1 MPSEK
6 SSPLFESRDWRDRL
20 SRSRDLG
27 NGFAAPGGEFT
38 KALYEWSFTPRGK
51 ILRSLLKDRR
61 VVELGAGMMS
71 YGYALAQSCGARN
84 FVAVEP
90 FYADIQSAS
99 IQSHLTKSDN
109 MHAKIPFKV
118 MEVGMLEY
126 LEGEAD
132 NILCILACG
141 IEDCI
146 LPGPHYRKKVEQE
159 IVRTMDDDSFFLS
172 SHSDLFPQE
181 LKVVEQLFFRQSNQN
196 VTERLRLHG
205 GKKAF
210 DRYGRLLENT
220 VPNMRGK

>member
-1 MPSEK
+1 VPSEK

-38 KALYEWSFTPRGK
+38 KALYEWSFTPGGK

-99 IQSHLTKSDN
+99 IQSHLTKSDS
-109 MHAKIPFKV
+109 MHTKIPFKV

-181 LKVVEQLFFRQSNQN
+181 LKVVEQLFFRQSNKN

>member
-1 MPSEK
+1 VSGEK

-20 SRSRDLG
+20 SKSRDLG

-51 ILRSLLKDRR
+51 ILHSLLEERR

-90 FYADIQSAS
+90 FYADIQRAS
-99 IQSHLTKSDN
+99 ILSHLEKSN
-109 MHAKIPFKV
+109 NIHNRIPFKV
-118 MEVGMLEY
+118 IELGMLEY

-132 NILCILACG
+132 NLLCILACG

-172 SHSDLFPQE
+172 SHSDLYPHE
-181 LKVVEQLFFRQSNQN
+181 LKVVEQLFFRQSNRN

-205 GKKAF
+205 GIKAF
-210 DRYGRLLENT
+210 DKYGELLAST
-220 VPNMRGK
+220 LL

>member
-1 MPSEK
+1 MTGEK

-20 SRSRDLG
+20 SKSRDLG

-51 ILRSLLKDRR
+51 ILHSLLEERR

-90 FYADIQSAS
+90 FYADIQRAS
-99 IQSHLTKSDN
+99 ILSHLEKSNN
-109 MHAKIPFKV
+109 MHNRIPFKV
-118 MEVGMLEY
+118 IELGMLEY
-126 LEGEAD
+126 LEEEAD
-132 NILCILACG
+132 NLLCILACG

-172 SHSDLFPQE
+172 SHSDLYPHE
-181 LKVVEQLFFRQSNQN
+181 LKVVEQLFFRQSNRN

-210 DRYGRLLENT
+210 DKYGELLASSL
-220 VPNMRGK
+220 P

>member
-6 SSPLFESRDWRDRL
+6 SSPLLESRDWRDRL
-20 SRSRDLG
+20 SMSRDLG

-38 KALYEWSFTPRGK
+38 KALYEWSFTPGGK
-51 ILRSLLKDRR
+51 ILHSLLKDRR

-132 NILCILACG
+132 NLLCILACG

-181 LKVVEQLFFRQSNQN
+181 LKVVEQLFFRQSNQD

-220 VPNMRGK
+220 VPNMRKK

>member
-1 MPSEK
+1 MSGEK
-6 SSPLFESRDWRDRL
+6 ANPLFESRDWRDRL

-27 NGFAAPGGEFT
+27 HGFAAPGGEFT
-38 KALYEWSFTPRGK
+38 RALYEWSFTPRGK
-51 ILRSLLKDRR
+51 ILHSLLKNRR
-61 VVELGAGMMS
+61 LVELGAGMMS

-90 FYADIQSAS
+90 FYADIQRAS

-109 MHAKIPFKV
+109 MHPKIPFKV
-118 MEVGMLEY
+118 IKLGMLEY
-126 LEGEAD
+126 LEQEPD
-132 NILCILACG
+132 NLLCILACG

-146 LPGPHYRKKVEQE
+146 LPGPDYRRKVEAE

-172 SHSDLFPQE
+172 SHSDLYPRE
-181 LKVVEQLFFRQSNQN
+181 LKVFEQLFFRQSNQN

-210 DRYGRLLENT
+210 DKYGDLLVST
-220 VPNMRGK
+220 LP